1 MPRPPQVRCCPECG
15 VERPSAEFVSVPVD
29 RRPPR
34 AGGRWVRCPSCGHMA
49 PRWAFKG
56 VDPDDGTEGG
66 EG

>member
-15 VERPSAEFVSVPVD
+15 VERPSAEFVS
-29 RRPPR
+29 
-34 AGGRWVRCPSCGHMA
+34 GPSCGHMA